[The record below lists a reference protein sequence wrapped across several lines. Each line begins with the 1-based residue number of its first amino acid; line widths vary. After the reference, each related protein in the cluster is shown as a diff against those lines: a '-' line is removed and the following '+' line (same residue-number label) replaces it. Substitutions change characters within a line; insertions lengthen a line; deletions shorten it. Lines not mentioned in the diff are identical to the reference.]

1 MNNDSDLRDIFAIL
15 SLHALIINKGYAEG
29 ACTEAY
35 KIADQM
41 LTERDK

>member
-1 MNNDSDLRDIFAIL
+1 MKDNGELRDIFAIL
-15 SLHALIINKGYAEG
+15 TLHALIIDKGYAEG